1 MLSLQTKIEND
12 HCPFSALKMID
23 SFLSI
28 ISVAE
33 DCLWVYDNL
42 HSNSGLWVLSD
53 NKVKGTGL
61 IPQLASCHLSQ
72 FLR

>member
-28 ISVAE
+28 SVAG
-33 DCLWVYDNL
+33 DCLWAYDNL
-42 HSNSGLWVLSD
+42 RSNSGLWVLSD
-53 NKVKGTGL
+53 KVKGTCL
-61 IPQLASCHLSQ
+61 VHQLASCHLT
-72 FLR
+72 